1 MSTQYGWR
9 ARVGHISPAVL
20 DTSAEEC
27 RKLLPPGVLHVGLSI
42 SQPVQR
48 MAPEE
53 LDQAGGLMT
62 DAARRLAA
70 EEVDVIVAGGAP
82 ATARQGP
89 AADDTLVA
97 ALREAS
103 GLPCTTANRA
113 VVEALDVLGL
123 RRIVVVSP
131 FVDARNDE
139 IRDYLAAVGIT
150 VVAARG
156 LGLPRNVD
164 IARQAAG
171 TPYQMAR
178 ALVRE
183 APDVDG
189 VYIACPRW
197 PVVDIVEALETDIR
211 KPVVAGVTAMMWHC
225 LRLIGLGDPPRGY
238 GRLLETLR
246 AS

>member
-1 MSTQYGWR
+1 MMYGWR
-9 ARVGHISPAVL
+9 GRVGHISPAIL

-27 RKLLPPGVLHVGLSI
+27 RKLLPAGVLHVGLSI
-42 SQPVQR
+42 SLPVQR

-53 LDQAGGLMT
+53 LDRAGQLMV

-70 EEVDVIVAGGAP
+70 EECDVIVAGGAP

-89 AADDTLVA
+89 AADDALLS

-113 VVEALDVLGL
+113 VVEALDALGM
-123 RRIVVVSP
+123 RRVAVVSP

-139 IRDYLAAVGIT
+139 IRSYMAACGVE

-156 LGLPRNVD
+156 LGLRSNLA
-164 IARQAAG
+164 IARQPASAA
-171 TPYQMAR
+171 YNLAR
-178 ALVRE
+178 AIVGE

-189 VYIACPRW
+189 IYIACPRW
-197 PVVDIVEALETDIR
+197 PVVDIVEAVEADTR
-211 KPVVAGVTAMMWHC
+211 KPVVAGVTAMMWHA
-225 LRLIGLGDPPRGY
+225 LRLVGLGEPPPGR
-238 GRLLETLR
+238 GRLMETLL
-246 AS
+246 

>member
-9 ARVGHISPAVL
+9 ARVGHISPALL

-48 MAPEE
+48 MAPDE
-53 LDQAGGLMT
+53 LDQAGRLMV

-89 AADDTLVA
+89 AADDALLG

-113 VVEALDVLGL
+113 VVEALDALGL
-123 RRIVVVSP
+123 R
-131 FVDARNDE
+131 
-139 IRDYLAAVGIT
+139 
-150 VVAARG
+150 
-156 LGLPRNVD
+156 LPRNVD
-164 IARQAAG
+164 IARQSAA

-183 APDVDG
+183 TPDVDG

-197 PVVDIVEALETDIR
+197 SVVDIVE
-211 KPVVAGVTAMMWHC
+211 
-225 LRLIGLGDPPRGY
+225 
-238 GRLLETLR
+238 
-246 AS
+246 

>member
-1 MSTQYGWR
+1 MQYGWR
-9 ARVGHISPAVL
+9 ARIGHISPALL

-53 LDQAGGLMT
+53 LDQAGSLMV

-89 AADDTLVA
+89 AADDALLA

-113 VVEALDVLGL
+113 VVEALDLLGL

-131 FVDARNDE
+131 FVEARNDE
-139 IRDYLAAVGIT
+139 IRSYLAACGVT

-156 LGLPRNVD
+156 LGLARNSD
-164 IARQAAG
+164 FARQSSAA
-171 TPYQMAR
+171 PYQLAR
-178 ALVRE
+178 ALV
-183 APDVDG
+183 
-189 VYIACPRW
+189 
-197 PVVDIVEALETDIR
+197 
-211 KPVVAGVTAMMWHC
+211 
-225 LRLIGLGDPPRGY
+225 
-238 GRLLETLR
+238 
-246 AS
+246 